1 MRLPLLLTAP
11 LLAATLTL
19 SARDSAAPLPQP
31 IVKPRIEVCFVL
43 DTTSSMTGLIEGA
56 KQKIWSIANQFI
68 SAKPA
73 PELKFG
79 IVAFRDRGDEYV
91 VRSHPLTD
99 DIDSIYAKLREFRAE
114 GGGDTPESVN
124 EGLDAAVREMPWSKD
139 GRVLKIIFL
148 VGDAPPHM
156 DYKDGPKY
164 PDICREALRRG
175 IIINTVQCGEA
186 ADTRK
191 YWTEIAKLG
200 EGEYLT
206 IAQDGGMQA
215 ATSTPMD
222 EKLADLNRRL
232 GSTLIPYGAEKDR
245 DDVRRKQALAEAA
258 PAPAISD
265 RLRFNAA
272 TGKSVQGGGELLD
285 ELAAGRIKS
294 GEVEAA
300 KLPAELSNLPT
311 EERQAKIET
320 MKKERKEVQAQI
332 AQVARERADYLEKDK
347 SRSAAGGK
355 ADAFDAKVGATLRGQ
370 AEKKGIAIE
379 K

>member
-1 MRLPLLLTAP
+1 MRLPLLLAAP

-19 SARDSAAPLPQP
+19 SARDSVAPLPQP
-31 IVKPRIEVCFVL
+31 TAKPRIEVCFVL

-56 KQKIWSIANQFI
+56 KQKIWSIANQFV

-79 IVAFRDRGDEYV
+79 LVAFRDRGDEYV
-91 VRSHPLTD
+91 VRSHPLSD

-124 EGLDAAVREMPWSKD
+124 EGLEAAVREMPWSQD

-175 IIINTVQCGEA
+175 IIINTVQCGA
-186 ADTRK
+186 DADTRK

-200 EGEYLT
+200 EGEYMT

-245 DDVRRKQALAEAA
+245 DVVRRKQALAETA

-285 ELAAGRIKS
+285 DLAAGRIKP

-300 KLPAELSNLPT
+300 KLPTELSKLPT

-332 AQVARERADYLEKDK
+332 AQVAQERADFLEKDK
-347 SRSAAGGK
+347 GRVAAGGK
-355 ADAFDAKVGATLRGQ
+355 ADAFDAKVGAALRTQ
-370 AEKKGIAIE
+370 AEKKGIALE